1 MAHFLYALPRL
12 VFLFAPLVYL
22 LLGRTIIPGYWVAIL
37 AYALPHLVLASLTNS
52 RIQGRHRHSFWN
64 EIYEAVLAP
73 YILAPTLLALI
84 NPKLGKFN
92 VTDKGR
98 TLSKTQF
105 DRRIATPTRWMLLF
119 NLVGI
124 AAVPYR
130 LLVADPEHPGA
141 VIMNLI
147 WVVFNIVILGVAA
160 AVAHEQKQRRES
172 VRIEAKI
179 RVRVRLPDGR
189 QIDGMTKD
197 MSVGGASIATPAD
210 ARFIDGDKVKVA
222 FPEIAGDEHSE
233 IDAQVVGLRSGEVRL
248 AFLLPTIP
256 EQVTLTLALYSRADA
271 WIDTLESKELDR
283 PLLSLWRVI
292 RLSGYGLY
300 QLCRSAFP
308 ERAAKVNIAP
318 AQTLTLILAALILG
332 ASSQS
337 HGSSLD
343 SKAATSSPAALSMQ
357 QSPAT
362 GSSPAGSNG
371 SDAGATADK
380 AGTPSGPSAGTD
392 VQLLSLKDMGLTS
405 VIEMRGPHS
414 YYSVHF
420 TLSHAIVPR
429 HATLRVIYSID
440 PNLDPHSTTLRVNL
454 NDTTIATLLPPAA
467 TEVKNGYVSS
477 DIPVP
482 DALLV
487 RNNSFT
493 FEFTGSGVMQ
503 REDEARAQ
511 ILCRISQASTFEV
524 SGDRLRLQN
533 DLSKLPLPIFDA
545 DLQAATT
552 VPFVF
557 LSRPSPRMLEAAGA
571 VASWL
576 GLLASSK
583 PVRFA
588 VYFDQIPPGNVVL
601 FSSDPGSLPASLQLP
616 LGGGSLLALRDNP
629 GDPYGSVLVLA
640 GDSDDQLLMVA
651 RALSLFKAA
660 SASTKAQ
667 GPSLNGD
674 TQPIANLAMP
684 PQRMKDDA
692 PRWLSSGKVNPL
704 ASCLAPE
711 TLQTDGS
718 SPIPVYFHVPPDLF
732 YGEKENLKLHLN
744 YKYDAR
750 QVAAGS
756 ALRVFVNGNLV
767 NEAPLPPGP
776 DFLSRQRLVLV
787 PVSEIRPFGN
797 TIRFN
802 FDFVPVNRDAT
813 QNQGAPPLSGEILCN
828 STLDLQGLSLW
839 TRMPNLELF
848 ANAGFPFTQLADL
861 SETTVVLP
869 NDPSAAEIALYLHLM
884 GHFGAQTGYP
894 TLRTTV
900 AGPNTV
906 IDPARDY
913 LILGTVGHQPAINS
927 LDAVLPVT
935 LDANGVHTKPLPR
948 SASFLESIN
957 TEPSTLWSRL
967 FGNANPEGLP
977 SNKDGVPDALI
988 EEIKSPASPDR
999 SIVVIAL
1006 RQDSSADNFAAVLLD
1021 RSQSRDITGS
1031 ASLLRNSR
1039 FDSYS
1044 MDSRSYHVGVI
1055 SWYAMMRIWLTNYFL
1070 PLLLVVT
1077 ALSFLL
1083 ARWTFGW
1090 LARRASERLELA
1102 ANSVIEGPET

>member
-1 MAHFLYALPRL
+1 
-12 VFLFAPLVYL
+12 
-22 LLGRTIIPGYWVAIL
+22 
-37 AYALPHLVLASLTNS
+37 
-52 RIQGRHRHSFWN
+52 
-64 EIYEAVLAP
+64 
-73 YILAPTLLALI
+73 
-84 NPKLGKFN
+84 
-92 VTDKGR
+92 
-98 TLSKTQF
+98 
-105 DRRIATPTRWMLLF
+105 
-119 NLVGI
+119 
-124 AAVPYR
+124 
-130 LLVADPEHPGA
+130 
-141 VIMNLI
+141 
-147 WVVFNIVILGVAA
+147 
-160 AVAHEQKQRRES
+160 
-172 VRIEAKI
+172 
-179 RVRVRLPDGR
+179 
-189 QIDGMTKD
+189 
-197 MSVGGASIATPAD
+197 
-210 ARFIDGDKVKVA
+210 
-222 FPEIAGDEHSE
+222 
-233 IDAQVVGLRSGEVRL
+233 
-248 AFLLPTIP
+248 
-256 EQVTLTLALYSRADA
+256 
-271 WIDTLESKELDR
+271 
-283 PLLSLWRVI
+283 
-292 RLSGYGLY
+292 
-300 QLCRSAFP
+300 
-308 ERAAKVNIAP
+308 
-318 AQTLTLILAALILG
+318 
-332 ASSQS
+332 
-337 HGSSLD
+337 
-343 SKAATSSPAALSMQ
+343 
-357 QSPAT
+357 
-362 GSSPAGSNG
+362 
-371 SDAGATADK
+371 
-380 AGTPSGPSAGTD
+380 
-392 VQLLSLKDMGLTS
+392 
-405 VIEMRGPHS
+405 
-414 YYSVHF
+414 
-420 TLSHAIVPR
+420 
-429 HATLRVIYSID
+429 
-440 PNLDPHSTTLRVNL
+440 
-454 NDTTIATLLPPAA
+454 
-467 TEVKNGYVSS
+467 
-477 DIPVP
+477 
-482 DALLV
+482 
-487 RNNSFT
+487 
-493 FEFTGSGVMQ
+493 
-503 REDEARAQ
+503 
-511 ILCRISQASTFEV
+511 
-524 SGDRLRLQN
+524 LQN
-533 DLSKLPLPIFDA
+533 DLGKLPLPIFDA
-545 DLQAATT
+545 DLQTATT

-601 FSSDPGSLPASLQLP
+601 FSSDRASLPASLQLP

-640 GDSDDQLLMVA
+640 GDSDDQLLMAA
-651 RALSLFKAA
+651 RALSLFKGA

-667 GPSLNGD
+667 GPSLSGD

-692 PRWLSSGKVNPL
+692 PRWLPVGRINPL
-704 ASCLAPE
+704 ASCQAQE

-732 YGEKENLKLHLN
+732 YGEKENLKLHLS
-744 YKYDAR
+744 YRYDAR

-767 NEAPLPPGP
+767 NEAPLPPGS
-776 DFLSRQRLVLV
+776 DFLDRQRLVLV

-797 TIRFN
+797 TIRFS
-802 FDFVPVNRDAT
+802 FDFVPVNRDTA

-848 ANAGFPFTQLADL
+848 ANAGFPFTRLADL

-927 LDAVLPVT
+927 LDGVLPVT
-935 LDANGVHTKPLPR
+935 LDANGVHTKPPLR

-967 FGNANPEGLP
+967 FGNANPAGLP
-977 SNKDGVPDALI
+977 SNKDGAPDALI

-1044 MDSRSYHVGVI
+1044 IDSSSYHVGTI

-1090 LARRASERLELA
+1090 LARRANERLEMA
-1102 ANSVIEGPET
+1102 ATGVIEIPET